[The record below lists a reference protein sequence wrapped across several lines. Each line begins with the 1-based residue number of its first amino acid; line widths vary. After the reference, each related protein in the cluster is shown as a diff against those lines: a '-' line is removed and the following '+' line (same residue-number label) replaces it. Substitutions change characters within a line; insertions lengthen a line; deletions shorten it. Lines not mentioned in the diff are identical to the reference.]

1 MKKLARAILVL
12 IIALFGSGC
21 TTQAIQDNNLSAFN
35 ENNHD
40 EFLVMNCI
48 SNEGYLDDNCYLGT
62 ENRQGIP
69 AAINPSKEPMPPLE
83 ALECLQKNGDFEIE
97 CL

>member
-1 MKKLARAILVL
+1 MKKLARAFVVL

-21 TTQAIQDNNLSAFN
+21 ATQGIQDKNLSVFN
-35 ENNHD
+35 ENNPD
-40 EFLVMNCI
+40 ELLVMNCI
-48 SNEGYLDDNCYLGT
+48 VNEGYLDDNCYLAT

-69 AAINPSKEPMPPLE
+69 VSIKPSKDPMPPLE
-83 ALECLQKNGDFEIE
+83 ALECLQKNGGFEIE